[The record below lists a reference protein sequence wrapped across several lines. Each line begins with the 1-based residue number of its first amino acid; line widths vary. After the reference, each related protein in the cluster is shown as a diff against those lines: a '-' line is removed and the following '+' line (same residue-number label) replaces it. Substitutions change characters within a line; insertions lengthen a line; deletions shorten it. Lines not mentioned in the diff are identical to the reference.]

1 MKWFWIALLSIG
13 AVVAYQ
19 QLQQPNTPPAAVEHA
34 AITQMAQQAEAKAQ
48 QAAVTAS
55 RDSVAEFEQ
64 KQQE

>member
-1 MKWFWIALLSIG
+1 MKWFWGILVGVG

-19 QLQQPNTPPAAVEHA
+19 QMRQPNTPPAAVEHA
-34 AITQMAQQAEAKAQ
+34 QITQMAQQAEAKAQ